1 MKKLQILIPQYT
13 EDETVITPMLRSL
26 QTQQGVNFEDIEI
39 IIGNDGS
46 VVKLSQVFLDSFHLP
61 IRYLSFE
68 HAELAGCRANLFD
81 VSSAEYVM
89 WCDADDMFLSNL
101 GLHTILTMAEK
112 GFDALYSEFYEEVKR
127 NGETVFSVHDH
138 DSVFVH
144 GKVYRRQYL
153 VDNQIYWH
161 PHLRRH
167 QDSCFNVLAL
177 KLAKNPVYISMP
189 FYLWKWRDDSICR
202 RDPLHIPKSFCDYI
216 DSIEQLVIDFLNRGD
231 FKDAAFYAN
240 LLVYDTYFT
249 MNNPIWD
256 KAEEYRKKTENR
268 FNAYYERNETIIA
281 ALDQGERAKTI
292 AAAKAKAEQ
301 RGLLLV
307 RFTFH
312 EWAEH
317 LESMTESEG

>member
-1 MKKLQILIPQYT
+1 MKRLQILIPQYT
-13 EDETVITPMLRSL
+13 EDEEVITPMLCSL
-26 QTQQGVNFEDIEI
+26 QTQQGVDYKDIEI

-46 VVKLSQVFLDSFHLP
+46 DVKLSKSFLDSFHLP
-61 IRYLSFE
+61 IRYFSFE
-68 HAELAGCRANLFD
+68 HAELAGCRAKLFD
-81 VSSAEYVM
+81 VSDAEYVM

-101 GLHTILTMAEK
+101 GLHAILTMAEK

-202 RDPLHIPKSFCDYI
+202 RDPLHIPKSYCDYI
-216 DSIEQLVIDFLNRGD
+216 DSCEQLVLDFMYRGD
-231 FKDAAFYAN
+231 VKDAAYYAN
-240 LLVYDTYFT
+240 LLVYHTYYA
-249 MNNPIWD
+249 MNDPIWD
-256 KAEEYRKKTENR
+256 KAEEYRKKTELR
-268 FNAYYERNETIIA
+268 FNAYYKRNEKIISS
-281 ALDQGERAKTI
+281 LTQDERVKAI
-292 AAAKAKAEQ
+292 ASAKAKAEKN
-301 RGLLLV
+301 GLLLV
-307 RFTFH
+307 RFTFR

-317 LESMTESEG
+317 LENMAENEG